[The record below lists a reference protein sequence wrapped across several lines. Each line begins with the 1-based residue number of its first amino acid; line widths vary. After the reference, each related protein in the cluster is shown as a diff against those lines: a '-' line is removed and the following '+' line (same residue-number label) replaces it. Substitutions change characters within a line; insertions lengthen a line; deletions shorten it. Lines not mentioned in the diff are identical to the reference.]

1 MTIGYFSKK
10 YLGTHL
16 IKLSVHGRYQITLQR
31 DIWKNQNIVV
41 KQNQMRKNLV
51 YLEKGCYFF
60 LSVLKKSFFGLSFSP
75 VFSLT
80 ELSLKFEGL
89 NPFFRKPQE
98 YLILLQTSLKR
109 SRPFKTKIHR
119 FHFCTTCADTAG
131 YEFLHWLP
139 IHSTQFRHGR
149 PDQRTKLAHSAHQR
163 LPLSLKIS

>member
-16 IKLSVHGRYQITLQR
+16 IKLSVHGRYQVTLQR

-60 LSVLKKSFFGLSFSP
+60 LSVLKKSFFGLPFAP

-98 YLILLQTSLKR
+98 YQILLQTSLKR
-109 SRPFKTKIHR
+109 SRPFKTKR
-119 FHFCTTCADTAG
+119 YTDFTSVPRVQTLLGMSSSVGYQFTQRSSDTEDLIRG
-131 YEFLHWLP
+131 LNWLTRHISGFLCH
-139 IHSTQFRHGR
+139 
-149 PDQRTKLAHSAHQR
+149 
-163 LPLSLKIS
+163 

>member
-1 MTIGYFSKK
+1 
-10 YLGTHL
+10 
-16 IKLSVHGRYQITLQR
+16 
-31 DIWKNQNIVV
+31 
-41 KQNQMRKNLV
+41 MRKNLV

-60 LSVLKKSFFGLSFSP
+60 LSVLKKSFFGLPFSP

-98 YLILLQTSLKR
+98 YQILLQTSLKR

-119 FHFCTTCADTAG
+119 FHFCATCADAAG

-163 LPLSLKIS
+163 LPLSLKISQRHFTFSLICTDAIWEFYDSDGSACIHEEILLL